1 MAQHR
6 TLAISTALAL
16 DNIGTGLYLPV
27 AALFLIQERGF
38 SIAHAG
44 IVLGVGTA
52 IGLAVPALA
61 GVLVDR
67 IGPRWVLTAGQ
78 LLQALSMAIYLL
90 APGWN
95 GVLVAS
101 AVFAAGTQMF
111 YGSLFSFLGGL
122 PASGSTH
129 DRVFALI
136 DMTRAGAFG
145 VGALIGAGVLAGLPG
160 SMPVLLAGNLVLSV
174 AGAAVI
180 LSVRVPAIRVTR
192 DTVENQRASSVL
204 RNRPFLG
211 LVLLCFLISVVG
223 DFFPIGFPV
232 VAVEQLHAPTWLP
245 SVCVALLTIT
255 SSTLTLAAVHL
266 TQTRSRA
273 FAVGL
278 GVTILLAWI
287 LTMVAI
293 HFLPASYVTAAL
305 IVATLI
311 FAIGSLLIGTRL
323 NAAAND
329 AAPPSQRGKYL
340 ATFQYAFSIASLVA
354 PLLLTAFAFA
364 TWLPWAILSLT
375 LAIALVLL
383 PLLRRTLPERVLG
396 ARPAERTEQP
406 PPNAEDGTDRHD
418 LADIARK
425 ESAE

>member
-1 MAQHR
+1 
-6 TLAISTALAL
+6 
-16 DNIGTGLYLPV
+16 
-27 AALFLIQERGF
+27 
-38 SIAHAG
+38 
-44 IVLGVGTA
+44 
-52 IGLAVPALA
+52 
-61 GVLVDR
+61 
-67 IGPRWVLTAGQ
+67 
-78 LLQALSMAIYLL
+78 
-90 APGWN
+90 
-95 GVLVAS
+95 
-101 AVFAAGTQMF
+101 
-111 YGSLFSFLGGL
+111 
-122 PASGSTH
+122 
-129 DRVFALI
+129 
-136 DMTRAGAFG
+136 
-145 VGALIGAGVLAGLPG
+145 
-160 SMPVLLAGNLVLSV
+160 
-174 AGAAVI
+174 
-180 LSVRVPAIRVTR
+180 
-192 DTVENQRASSVL
+192 
-204 RNRPFLG
+204 
-211 LVLLCFLISVVG
+211 
-223 DFFPIGFPV
+223 
-232 VAVEQLHAPTWLP
+232 
-245 SVCVALLTIT
+245 
-255 SSTLTLAAVHL
+255 
-266 TQTRSRA
+266 
-273 FAVGL
+273 
-278 GVTILLAWI
+278 
-287 LTMVAI
+287 MVAI